1 MQIGS
6 TLYINDRDGLK
17 VDLREA
23 YGPYDS
29 INAANTAVLAF
40 LAKIQIGAIPNGF
53 TVAVKDDSGMQEY
66 WWVNTEWVK
75 KGSGAAALSIDIT
88 TTTFATST
96 ELNTQ
101 YPNSVKGNIVVSYR
115 EDDSKE
121 AALYVKIQN
130 GSSGLWIKTSAV
142 LLDGTAQ
149 ATTNIINAHVLSYK

>member
-29 INAANTAVLAF
+29 IDAANTAVLAF
-40 LAKIQIGAIPNGF
+40 LAEIKVSAIPNGF
-53 TVAVKDDSGMQEY
+53 TVAVKNNSGMQEY
-66 WWVNTEWVK
+66 WWVDTEWVK
-75 KGSGAAALSIDIT
+75 KGGGAAASSIDVT

-96 ELNTQ
+96 ELNAQ
-101 YPNSVKGNIVVSYR
+101 YPNSVKGSIVAGYR

-121 AALYVKIQN
+121 AALYVKIQDDP
-130 GSSGLWIKTSAV
+130 SGLWIKTAAV

>member
-6 TLYINDRDGLK
+6 TLYINDRDGFK

-23 YGPYDS
+23 YGPYVS
-29 INAANTAVLAF
+29 IDAANTAVLAF
-40 LAKIQIGAIPNGF
+40 LAEINVSAIPNGF
-53 TVAVKDDSGMQEY
+53 TVAVKDDRGMQEY
-66 WWVNTEWVK
+66 WWVDTEWVK
-75 KGSGAAALSIDIT
+75 KGGGDAVLSIDVT
-88 TTTFATST
+88 TLTFATST

-101 YPNSVKGNIVVSYR
+101 YPNSIKGSIVASYR

-121 AALYVKIQN
+121 AAIYVKIQD
-130 GSSGLWIKTSAV
+130 GASGMWIKTVAV

>member
-29 INAANTAVLAF
+29 IDTANTAVLAF
-40 LAKIQIGAIPNGF
+40 LAEIKVSAIPNGF

-66 WWVNTEWVK
+66 WWVDTEWVK
-75 KGSGAAALSIDIT
+75 KGGGAAALSIDVT

-96 ELNTQ
+96 ELNIQ
-101 YPNSVKGNIVVSYR
+101 YPNSVKGSIVAGYR

-121 AALYVKIQN
+121 AALYVKIQD
-130 GSSGLWIKTSAV
+130 GTSGLWIKTSAV

>member
-29 INAANTAVLAF
+29 IDTANTAVLAF
-40 LAKIQIGAIPNGF
+40 LAEIQVSAIPNGF
-53 TVAVKDDSGMQEY
+53 TVAVKDNSDMQEY

-75 KGSGAAALSIDIT
+75 KGGGAASLSINVT
-88 TTTFATST
+88 TKTFATST
-96 ELNTQ
+96 ELNEEF
-101 YPNSVKGNIVVSYR
+101 PNSVKGTIVAGYR

-130 GSSGLWIKTSAV
+130 EEGGLWIKTAAV

>member
-23 YGPYDS
+23 YGPYNS

-40 LAKIQIGAIPNGF
+40 LAKIQISAIPNGF

-75 KGSGAAALSIDIT
+75 KGGGAAALSIDVT

-101 YPNSVKGNIVVSYR
+101 YPNSVKGSIVAGYR